1 MKKLCISLLF
11 LTGLS
16 AFVRAQQTINDPNA
30 IKKEIS
36 SFHGIDV
43 ATGIELFL
51 SQGTTEEVAVS
62 AVNTEY
68 RDRIVVE
75 VVNGILKIHY
85 DSKLKAINKKK
96 ESKNL
101 KAYVSYKQLDELHA
115 NTGALVKIQGVLK
128 TAVLDVKVNTGAQV
142 NGEVDIKS
150 LTVKQNTGSQVNLSG
165 KAEKLEVH
173 GDTGS
178 KFKGEEMNTQTCD
191 ITVSTGANATISA
204 EKELVVKANT
214 GGIIK
219 YKGNAVIREIRTS
232 SGGTVKRI

>member
-115 NTGALVKIQGVLK
+115 NTGVLVKIQGVLK

-178 KFKGEEMNTQTCD
+178 KLKGEEMNTQTCD
-191 ITVSTGANATISA
+191 INVSTGAKAAISTN
-204 EKELVVKANT
+204 EKRQ
-214 GGIIK
+214 G
-219 YKGNAVIREIRTS
+219 S
-232 SGGTVKRI
+232 SVAR